1 MYKMLI
7 TGAGSAQTNGVV
19 NCLLDDKEDCEI
31 IGVGSDP
38 YDLMFCRA
46 QKKYLIP
53 HSTKP
58 EYKEAF
64 LKILDIEKPDIVH
77 FQHDVEMAIALKFE
91 NEIRARGIKLFV
103 PDYNTI
109 DTCVYKY
116 KSWGKFKA
124 AGIKVPENL
133 VINNE
138 QDLRDAYDMLTDGKQ
153 PIWFRPMIIG
163 NAGKGAFVTADFEEA
178 KEEFDS
184 VNGWGNFMAAEYLPG
199 ENMTW
204 LSIWDQG
211 ELIVAQGRKRGGWA
225 YSSMSLSGVTGIT
238 KIGMTYSS
246 DELDNIAIACCKAVA
261 TDGKPHGIFGVDL
274 KCDRNG
280 VPNPTEINISR
291 FFATVEFFEKAG
303 LNMPVI
309 FKNLA
314 LYGEKPKLKKILNPL
329 DDGLLWLRSLDDRPI
344 LTTKEEME
352 KTLINWK
359 DLA

>member
-19 NCLLDDKEDCEI
+19 NCLLDDEEDCEI
-31 IGVGSDP
+31 VGVGSDP

-46 QKKYLIP
+46 HKRYLIP
-53 HSTKP
+53 HSTKA
-58 EYKEAF
+58 EYKGVF
-64 LKILDIEKPDIVH
+64 LRILDIEKPDIVH

-91 NEIRARGIKLFV
+91 DEIRARGCKLFV
-103 PDYNTI
+103 PDYQTI

-116 KSWGKFKA
+116 KSWQRFKN

-133 VINNE
+133 IINDE
-138 QDLRDAYDMLTDGKQ
+138 DDLREAYSKFTDGTQ
-153 PIWFRPMIIG
+153 PVWFRPMIIG
-163 NAGKGAFVTADFEEA
+163 NAGKGSFVTKDIEEA
-178 KEEFDS
+178 KENIDNA
-184 VNGWGNFMAAEYLPG
+184 NGWGNYMAAEYLPG

-204 LSIWDQG
+204 LSIWDNG

-238 KIGMTYSS
+238 KIGTTYSS
-246 DELDNIAIACCKAVA
+246 KELDDISMACCRAVA
-261 TDGKPHGIFGVDL
+261 TDGNPHGIFGVDL

-303 LNMPVI
+303 LNMPAI

-314 LYGEKPKLKKILNPL
+314 LYGKRPSDEPVLNPL
-329 DDGLLWLRSLDDRPI
+329 KDNLLWLRSLDDRPI
-344 LTTKEEME
+344 LTTAEDMDN
-352 KTLINWK
+352 TLINWK
-359 DLA
+359 NL

>member
-7 TGAGSAQTNGVV
+7 TGAGSTQTNGVV
-19 NCLLDDKEDCEI
+19 NCLLDDDEACEI

-46 QKKYLIP
+46 HKKYLIP

-58 EYKEAF
+58 EYKETF
-64 LKILDIEKPDIVH
+64 LKILDIERPDIVH

-91 NEIRARGIKLFV
+91 DEIRAKGCKLFV
-103 PDYNTI
+103 PDYETI

-116 KSWGKFKA
+116 KSWKKFKA
-124 AGIKVPENL
+124 AGIKVPENQ
-133 VINNE
+133 IIENE
-138 QDLRDAYDMLTDGKQ
+138 NDLKIAFNQLTDGIQ
-153 PIWFRPMIIG
+153 PVWFRPMIIG
-163 NAGKGAFVTADFEEA
+163 NAGKGAFVTSDIEEA
-178 KEEFDS
+178 KEILD
-184 VNGWGNFMAAEYLPG
+184 NAGGWGNYMAAEYLPG

-204 LSIWDQG
+204 LSIWDNG

-238 KIGMTYSS
+238 KIGTTFSS
-246 DELDNIAIACCKAVA
+246 EELDRIAIGCCKAVA
-261 TDGKPHGIFGVDL
+261 TGGKPHGIFGVDL

-303 LNMPVI
+303 LNMPAI

-314 LYGEKPKLKKILNPL
+314 LYNKRPELDKICNPL
-329 DDGLLWLRSLDDRPI
+329 ADGLYWLRSLDDRPI
-344 LTTKEEME
+344 LTTAEEMKE
-352 KTLINWK
+352 ILIDWKTL
-359 DLA
+359 

>member
-46 QKKYLIP
+46 HKRYLIP
-53 HSTKP
+53 HSTKT
-58 EYKEAF
+58 EYKEVF

-77 FQHDVEMAIALKFE
+77 FQHDVEMAIALRFE
-91 NEIRARGIKLFV
+91 DEIRARGCKLFV
-103 PDYNTI
+103 PDYETI

-116 KSWGKFKA
+116 KSWKKFKA
-124 AGIKVPENL
+124 AGIKVPENEI
-133 VINNE
+133 INNE
-138 QDLRDAYDMLTDGKQ
+138 EDLKKAFEDLTDGEQ

-163 NAGKGAFVTADFEEA
+163 NAGKGSFVTKDIAEA
-178 KEEFDS
+178 KENIENVS
-184 VNGWGNFMAAEYLPG
+184 GWGNYMAAEYLPG

-204 LSIWDQG
+204 LSIWNNG

-225 YSSMSLSGVTGIT
+225 YSSMSMSGVTGIT
-238 KIGMTYSS
+238 KIGTTFSS
-246 DELDNIAIACCKAVA
+246 KELDEISINCCKAVA
-261 TDGKPHGIFGVDL
+261 TNGIPHGIFGVDL

-280 VPNPTEINISR
+280 IPNPTEINISR

-303 LNMPVI
+303 LNMPAI
-309 FKNLA
+309 FKDLA
-314 LYGEKPKLKKILNPL
+314 LYGKKPELERICNPL

-344 LTTKEEME
+344 LTTEDEIK
-352 KTLINWK
+352 KTLISWK
-359 DLA
+359 SL

>member
-19 NCLLDDKEDCEI
+19 NCLLNDAEECEI

-46 QKKYLIP
+46 HKRYLIP
-53 HSTKP
+53 HSTRP
-58 EYKEAF
+58 EYKEVF

-77 FQHDVEMAIALKFE
+77 FQHDIEMAIALKFE
-91 NEIRARGIKLFV
+91 DEIRARGCKLFV
-103 PDYNTI
+103 PDYDTI

-116 KSWGKFKA
+116 KSWKKFKA

-133 VINNE
+133 IIKDE
-138 QDLRDAYDMLTDGKQ
+138 DDLKKVYAELTDGVQ
-153 PIWFRPMIIG
+153 PVWFRPMIIG
-163 NAGKGAFVTADFEEA
+163 NAGKGAFVTPDIEEA
-178 KEEFDS
+178 RENLNTGS
-184 VNGWGNFMAAEYLPG
+184 GWGNYMAAEYLPG
-199 ENMTW
+199 ENITW
-204 LSIWDQG
+204 LSIWDRG

-238 KIGMTYSS
+238 KIGITFSS
-246 DELDNIAIACCKAVA
+246 DELDEIAMNCCKAVA

-303 LNMPVI
+303 LNMPAI
-309 FKNLA
+309 FKDLA
-314 LYGEKPKLKKILNPL
+314 LYGRRPNIEKTCNPL
-329 DDGLLWLRSLDDRPI
+329 KDDLLWLRSLDDRPI
-344 LTTKEEME
+344 LTTREEME
-352 KTLINWK
+352 NTLINWEN
-359 DLA
+359 L

>member
-1 MYKMLI
+1 MYKILI

-19 NCLLDDKEDCEI
+19 NCLLNDVEECEI

-46 QKKYLIP
+46 HKRYLIP

-58 EYKEAF
+58 DYKETF

-91 NEIRARGIKLFV
+91 DEIRARGCKLFV
-103 PDYNTI
+103 PDYETI

-116 KSWGKFKA
+116 KSWLKFKA
-124 AGIKVPENL
+124 AEIKVPENIIINAKEDL
-133 VINNE
+133 V
-138 QDLRDAYDMLTDGKQ
+138 RAYEELTDRTQ
-153 PIWFRPMIIG
+153 PVWFRPMIIG
-163 NAGKGAFVTADFEEA
+163 NAGKGSFVTTDVNEAMENIDHAD
-178 KEEFDS
+178 
-184 VNGWGNFMAAEYLPG
+184 GWGKYMAAEYLPG

-204 LSIWDQG
+204 LSIWDNG

-238 KIGMTYSS
+238 KIGTTFSS
-246 DELDNIAIACCKAVA
+246 DELDEISIKCCKAVA
-261 TDGKPHGIFGVDL
+261 TNGNPHGIFGVDL

-280 VPNPTEINISR
+280 IPNPTEVNISR

-303 LNMPVI
+303 LNMPAI
-309 FKNLA
+309 FKDLA
-314 LYGEKPKLKKILNPL
+314 LYGKRPTLEKRLNPL
-329 DDGLLWLRSLDDRPI
+329 KDGLLWLRSLDDRPI
-344 LTTKEEME
+344 LTSEKEIEE
-352 KTLINWK
+352 TLINWRE
-359 DLA
+359 L

>member
-1 MYKMLI
+1 MYKILI

-19 NCLLDDKEDCEI
+19 NCLLDDEEECEI

-46 QKKYLIP
+46 HKKYLIP

-58 EYKEAF
+58 EYKETF

-91 NEIRARGIKLFV
+91 DEIRARGCILFV
-103 PDYNTI
+103 PDYETI

-116 KSWGKFKA
+116 KSWKKFKE
-124 AGIKVPENL
+124 AGIKVPENIIINDEKDL
-133 VINNE
+133 VKSFSELSDGE
-138 QDLRDAYDMLTDGKQ
+138 Q
-153 PIWFRPMIIG
+153 PVWFRPMIIG
-163 NAGKGAFVTADFEEA
+163 NAGKGAFVTRDIEEA
-178 KEEFDS
+178 KENLS
-184 VNGWGNFMAAEYLPG
+184 NVNGWGNYMAAEYLPG

-204 LSIWDQG
+204 LSIWNKG

-225 YSSMSLSGVTGIT
+225 YSSMSMSGVTGIT
-238 KIGMTYSS
+238 KIGTTFSS
-246 DELDNIAIACCKAVA
+246 DDLDEIAIKCCKAAA
-261 TDGKPHGIFGVDL
+261 TNGEPHGIWGVDL

-309 FKNLA
+309 FKDLA
-314 LYGEKPKLKKILNPL
+314 LYGKKPNLEKICNPL
-329 DDGLLWLRSLDDRPI
+329 VDNLLWLRSLDDRPI
-344 LTTKEEME
+344 LTTEAKMKKE
-352 KTLINWK
+352 LIDWK
-359 DLA
+359 EL

>member
-19 NCLLDDKEDCEI
+19 NCLLDDSEDCEI

-46 QKKYLIP
+46 HKRYLIP

-58 EYKEAF
+58 EYKEVF
-64 LKILDIEKPDIVH
+64 LKILDMEKPDIVH
-77 FQHDVEMAIALKFE
+77 FQHDVEMAIALKFAD
-91 NEIRARGIKLFV
+91 EIKARGCKLFV
-103 PDYNTI
+103 PDYETI

-116 KSWGKFKA
+116 KSWQKFKA
-124 AGIKVPENL
+124 AGVKVPENL
-133 VINNE
+133 VIHSE
-138 QDLRDAYDMLTDGKQ
+138 SDLQQVFKELTDGQQ

-163 NAGKGAFVTADFEEA
+163 NAGKGAFVTADIGEA
-178 KEEFDS
+178 KENLDN
-184 VNGWGNFMAAEYLPG
+184 VNGWGNYMAAEYLPG

-204 LSIWDQG
+204 LSIWDNG

-225 YSSMSLSGVTGIT
+225 YSSMSMSGVTGIT

-246 DELDNIAIACCKAVA
+246 PELDDIAINCCKAVA
-261 TDGKPHGIFGVDL
+261 TDNKPHGIFGVDL

-280 VPNPTEINISR
+280 IPNPTEINISR

-303 LNMPVI
+303 LNMPAI
-309 FKNLA
+309 FKDLA
-314 LYGEKPKLKKILNPL
+314 LYGKKPELSKKLNPL
-329 DDGLLWLRSLDDRPI
+329 ADDLLWLRSLDDRPI
-344 LTTKEEME
+344 LTTREKME
-352 KTLINWK
+352 ATLIDWHNI
-359 DLA
+359 

>member
-19 NCLLDDKEDCEI
+19 NCLLNDEEDCKI

-46 QKKYLIP
+46 HKRYLIP

-91 NEIRARGIKLFV
+91 NEIQTRGCKLFV
-103 PDYNTI
+103 PDYETI
-109 DTCVYKY
+109 NTCVYKY
-116 KSWGKFKA
+116 NSWKKFKK
-124 AGIKVPENL
+124 AGIKVPENI
-133 VINNE
+133 VIKDE
-138 QDLRDAYDMLTDGKQ
+138 KDLDRAWTELTDGAL
-153 PIWFRPMIIG
+153 PVWFRPMIIG
-163 NAGKGAFVTADFEEA
+163 NAGKGAFVTSDIREA
-178 KEEFDS
+178 KENLDNVS
-184 VNGWGNFMAAEYLPG
+184 GWGHYMAAEYLPG
-199 ENMTW
+199 ENLTW
-204 LSIWDQG
+204 LSIWDNG

-238 KIGMTYSS
+238 KVGTTFSS
-246 DELDNIAIACCKAVA
+246 DELDEIAINCCKAVA
-261 TDGKPHGIFGVDL
+261 TDRTPHGIFGVDL

-303 LNMPVI
+303 LNMPAI

-314 LYGEKPKLKKILNPL
+314 LYGRKPELGKVLNPL
-329 DDGLLWLRSLDDRPI
+329 KDGLLWLRTLDDRPI
-344 LTTKEEME
+344 LTTREEME
-352 KTLINWK
+352 NTLIDWK
-359 DLA
+359 KL

>member
-1 MYKMLI
+1 MYKILI

-19 NCLLDDKEDCEI
+19 NCLLDDSEDCEI
-31 IGVGSDP
+31 VGVGSDP

-46 QKKYLIP
+46 HKRYLIP

-58 EYKEAF
+58 EYKETF

-91 NEIRARGIKLFV
+91 DEIRARGCKLFV
-103 PDYNTI
+103 PDYETI

-116 KSWGKFKA
+116 KSWLKFKA
-124 AGIKVPENL
+124 AGIKVPDNI
-133 VINNE
+133 VIKDME
-138 QDLRDAYDMLTDGKQ
+138 DLKTAYETLTDGIQ
-153 PIWFRPMIIG
+153 PVWFRPMIIG
-163 NAGKGAFVTADFEEA
+163 NAGKGSFVTKDINEA
-178 KEEFDS
+178 KENIDTAE
-184 VNGWGNFMAAEYLPG
+184 GWGNYMAAEYLPG

-204 LSIWDQG
+204 LSIWDNG
-211 ELIVAQGRKRGGWA
+211 ELVVAQGRKRGGWA

-246 DELDNIAIACCKAVA
+246 NELDKISMNCCKAVA
-261 TDGKPHGIFGVDL
+261 TNGKPHGIFGVDL

-303 LNMPVI
+303 LNMPAI
-309 FKNLA
+309 FKDLA
-314 LYGEKPKLKKILNPL
+314 LYEKKPNIDTALNPL
-329 DDGLLWLRSLDDRPI
+329 EDGLLWLRSLDDRPI
-344 LTTKEEME
+344 LTTESDMKKALIDW
-352 KTLINWK
+352 KTI
-359 DLA
+359 